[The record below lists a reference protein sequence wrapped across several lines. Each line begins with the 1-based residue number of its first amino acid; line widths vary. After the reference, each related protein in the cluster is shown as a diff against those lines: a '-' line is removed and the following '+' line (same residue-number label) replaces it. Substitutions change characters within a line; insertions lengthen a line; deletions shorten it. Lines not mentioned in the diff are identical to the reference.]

1 MKYLLNSKLE
11 LNRIKIFTSILKIN
25 SSDLN
30 NNSHSWSV
38 AQHLYHCWLV
48 ECLTENYIRKKILNP
63 KFIGNVSAITYIRSF
78 FLQLFFKLGY
88 KAKAPKPTAIFPDH
102 IDINKL
108 KLDWDNSRKS
118 LDNLIIILHEMKLE
132 KKGFFNHPAIG
143 RLNLWLVLNFLEFH
157 LIHHIKQIDK
167 LITNIN

>member
-1 MKYLLNSKLE
+1 MKYLLNSHLE
-11 LNRIKIFTSILKIN
+11 LNRIKIFASILKIN

-30 NNSHSWSV
+30 NHIKGWSI

-48 ECLTENYIRKKILNP
+48 EELTENYIRKKILNP
-63 KFIGNVSAITYIRSF
+63 KSINNVSVITYIRSF
-78 FLQLFFKLGY
+78 LLQLFFKLGY
-88 KAKAPKPTAIFPDH
+88 KVKAPKPTAIFPH
-102 IDINKL
+102 NIDINQL
-108 KLDWDNSRKS
+108 NLDWENSRKS

-167 LITNIN
+167 LITKIN

>member
-1 MKYLLNSKLE
+1 MKYLANSKLE
-11 LNRIKIFTSILKIN
+11 LNRLKIFTSILNRN

-30 NNSHSWSV
+30 NNFQGWSI

-48 ECLTENYIRKKILNP
+48 EELTEKYIRKKILNP
-63 KFIGNVSAITYIRSF
+63 KSISNVSIITYIRSF
-78 FLQLFFKLGY
+78 LLQLFFKLGY
-88 KAKAPKPTAIFPDH
+88 KAKAPKSTAIFPDT
-102 IDINKL
+102 IDINQL
-108 KLDWDNSRKS
+108 NMDWENSRKS

-167 LITNIN
+167 LITKIN

>member
-11 LNRIKIFTSILKIN
+11 LNRLKIFKSILTA
-25 SSDLN
+25 SPSDLN
-30 NNSHSWSV
+30 NHFQSWSI

-63 KFIGNVSAITYIRSF
+63 KSINNVSAITYIRSF
-78 FLQLFFKLGY
+78 LLQLFFKLGY
-88 KAKAPKPTAIFPDH
+88 KAKAPKQTAIFHDT
-102 IDINKL
+102 IDINQL
-108 KLDWDNSRKS
+108 NLDWEKSRNS
-118 LDNLIIILHEMKLE
+118 LDNLISILHKMKLE

-167 LITNIN
+167 LITKIN